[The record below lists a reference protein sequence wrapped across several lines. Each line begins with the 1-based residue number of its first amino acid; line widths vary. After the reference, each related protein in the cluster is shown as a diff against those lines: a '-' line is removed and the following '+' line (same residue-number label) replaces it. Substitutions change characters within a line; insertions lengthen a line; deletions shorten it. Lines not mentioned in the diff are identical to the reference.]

1 MISVASDSDGMNMES
16 LEMEIKLA
24 EESQKLGDTTTRL
37 SSTGQFAGQ
46 YAGLVFV
53 VPTFGNPTGATLPD
67 VRRRQLVTLARQHNL
82 LVLADDVY
90 QLLPF
95 PGVTPPP
102 RLVSYDL
109 AMGAESPGGKCHVL
123 SNGSFSKLIGPGV
136 RLGWLEG
143 GPNITQQLL
152 SSGVLE
158 SSGS

>member
-1 MISVASDSDGMNMES
+1 MIAVNSDSDGMDMES
-16 LEMEIKLA
+16 LEMEINLA
-24 EESQKLGDTTTRL
+24 EESQKPGGCATRL
-37 SSTGQFAGQ
+37 SSSGQFARQ

-67 VRRRQLVTLARQHNL
+67 ERRRRLVTLARRHNL
-82 LVLADDVY
+82 LVLSDDVY

-109 AMGAESPGGKCHVL
+109 AMGAGSPGGKCHVL

-143 GPNITQQLL
+143 GPAITEQLL
-152 SSGVLE
+152 RSGVLE

>member
-1 MISVASDSDGMNMES
+1 MISVSSDSDGMDMAS

-24 EESQKLGDTTTRL
+24 EESLNSGSSTRL
-37 SSTGQFAGQ
+37 PSTGQFAGQ

-67 VRRRQLVTLARQHNL
+67 ERRRRLVMLARQHNL
-82 LVLADDVY
+82 LVLSDDVY

-109 AMGAESPGGKCHVL
+109 AMGANSPGGKCHVL
-123 SNGSFSKLIGPGV
+123 SNGSFSKLIGPGL

-143 GPNITQQLL
+143 GAGITDQLL
-152 SSGVLE
+152 NSGVLE

>member
-67 VRRRQLVTLARQHNL
+67 VRRRQLRARPVHARPHL
-82 LVLADDVY
+82 LL
-90 QLLPF
+90 
-95 PGVTPPP
+95 
-102 RLVSYDL
+102 RR
-109 AMGAESPGGKCHVL
+109 
-123 SNGSFSKLIGPGV
+123 
-136 RLGWLEG
+136 RLGR
-143 GPNITQQLL
+143 T
-152 SSGVLE
+152 GV
-158 SSGS
+158 